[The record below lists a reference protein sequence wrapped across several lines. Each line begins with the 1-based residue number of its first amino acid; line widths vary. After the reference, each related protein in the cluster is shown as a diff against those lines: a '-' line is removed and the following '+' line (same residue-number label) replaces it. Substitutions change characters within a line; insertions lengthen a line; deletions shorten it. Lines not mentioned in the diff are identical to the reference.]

1 MQTGDLGYFN
11 KKKYLFIKDRLDNM
25 IIVSGE
31 NIYPIEIEQYTNNL
45 KGIKLGIVSSIP
57 DKITQNKL
65 IFIYESKKKLDYKKF
80 YNYLKHKISRFKIP
94 KIILKVNELEIK
106 EIPKA
111 PNKKILRKKIRV
123 LLKTKLFK
131 ER

>member
-1 MQTGDLGYFN
+1 M
-11 KKKYLFIKDRLDNM
+11 
-25 IIVSGE
+25 
-31 NIYPIEIEQYTNNL
+31 
-45 KGIKLGIVSSIP
+45 GIVSSIP

-123 LLKTKLFK
+123 LLKNKLFK
-131 ER
+131 KVLKLIFEKFSEIMEYIF

>member
-1 MQTGDLGYFN
+1 MGYFN

-65 IFIYESKKKLDYKKF
+65 IFIYESKKK
-80 YNYLKHKISRFKIP
+80 
-94 KIILKVNELEIK
+94 
-106 EIPKA
+106 A
-111 PNKKILRKKIRV
+111 
-123 LLKTKLFK
+123 
-131 ER
+131 

>member
-1 MQTGDLGYFN
+1 
-11 KKKYLFIKDRLDNM
+11 
-25 IIVSGE
+25 
-31 NIYPIEIEQYTNNL
+31 
-45 KGIKLGIVSSIP
+45 
-57 DKITQNKL
+57 
-65 IFIYESKKKLDYKKF
+65 
-80 YNYLKHKISRFKIP
+80 LKHKISRFKIP
-94 KIILKVNELEIK
+94 KIILNVNELEIK